1 MDPPPLPN
9 FKLLKPTKALVTTG
23 GDFITA
29 KEKLLN
35 DIEMQERIIDGQKFL
50 IEAKMGLW
58 YVNDDASHWQNKHKA
73 QEWHFKDHGL
83 KKYK

>member
-1 MDPPPLPN
+1 MDSPQVPN
-9 FKLLKPTKALVTTG
+9 FKLLKPLVTTG

-50 IEAKMGLW
+50 IEARMHLW
-58 YVNDDASHWQNKHKA
+58 YVNEDSSYWKGFFNDQT
-73 QEWHFKDHGL
+73 WHFRDE
-83 KKYK
+83 